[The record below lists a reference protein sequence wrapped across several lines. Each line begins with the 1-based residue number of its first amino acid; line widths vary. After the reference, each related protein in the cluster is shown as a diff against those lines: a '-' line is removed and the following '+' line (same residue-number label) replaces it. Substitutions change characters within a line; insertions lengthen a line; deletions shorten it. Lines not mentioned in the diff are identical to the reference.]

1 MTVLARGGS
10 HFLRSF
16 LGARAFMMLPLLS
29 VEEAAE
35 GEEYVEPAGVV
46 AALRRRSC
54 CCCGEEE
61 EESMLL
67 LVLWLRLMQLS

>member
-1 MTVLARGGS
+1 
-10 HFLRSF
+10 
-16 LGARAFMMLPLLS
+16 MMLPLLS